1 MTYNNLNRHNNFFE
15 YKSKDIPILNIII
28 DDNKVDQ
35 KTKERLIDEM
45 IEYFIF
51 LNNLIYL
58 LLISKNVI
66 IILNEIN

>member
-1 MTYNNLNRHNNFFE
+1 MHNNIFE